1 MKNRN
6 SGNAR
11 HRGMTRRPADMVMVV
26 PAGDGNHVFSK
37 RRITWITI
45 MDF

>member
-11 HRGMTRRPADMVMVV
+11 HRGMTRRPADMVMV
-26 PAGDGNHVFSK
+26 PGDGNHVFSTK